1 MTTTFQM
8 RTSWADDDS
17 VHSFDSTDPIITA
30 GSAAPSTP
38 GTAKGSGGGGGGEN
52 RRDGGDRCAV
62 FRVSYVKHP
71 STYARHLFDVD
82 GHLLTDEDGRPV
94 NVFTAKMNDLLTQ
107 KKIVCFH
114 KPGRPGY
121 RYFCT
126 SKNQA
131 EQFRRARDKGFTKVL
146 QPYHVYPDEP
156 GCVLP
161 HEGKYLEPTAP

>member
-1 MTTTFQM
+1 MTTTLQM

-17 VHSFDSTDPIITA
+17 VASVDSLPVR
-30 GSAAPSTP
+30 SPSTP
-38 GTAKGSGGGGGGEN
+38 GTGGSKSGDGDRGSNNGGHGNGSGGGGGPH
-52 RRDGGDRCAV
+52 
-62 FRVSYVKHP
+62 FRISYVKHP

-114 KPGRPGY
+114 RPGRPGY

-126 SKNQA
+126 SKYQA
-131 EQFRRARDKGFTKVL
+131 DSFRQARHRGLTPSV

-161 HEGKYLEPTAP
+161 HEGKYLETTAP